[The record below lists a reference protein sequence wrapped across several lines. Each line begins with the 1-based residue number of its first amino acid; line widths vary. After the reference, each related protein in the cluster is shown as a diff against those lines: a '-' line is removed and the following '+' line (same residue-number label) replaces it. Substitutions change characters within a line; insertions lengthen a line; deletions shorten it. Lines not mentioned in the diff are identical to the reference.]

1 MQPPGRVRR
10 GVAVNARLVVLAAV
24 LVCLS
29 SGMAAAAAPSLK
41 AVAGLGGVAR
51 PGRWMPVRVTLE
63 TAGQDLEGELVAEW
77 GSAVVRH
84 AVSVTAPGRKDF
96 ALLLRSSDAAA
107 HVTVRFESAADSPAA
122 VEVPVQTAAA
132 DAVVTLCVTAPTAL
146 MSTDG
151 CTATMAPEV
160 LPRSPRGYDA
170 ADRVVWSGAATPLA
184 PEQHLALEQW
194 RSIRRLEETG
204 EFTAVPELPHV
215 LSSVAGRSRIPWAF
229 LAGAAAYLAA
239 LAALAHRVRSVRMPA
254 SRLYGMLGLVIGA
267 AAGAAL
273 VAGRAGPA
281 SAIVLHHV
289 SVVQQV
295 ADPGV
300 TLVSM
305 RAVAVFPA
313 FDSFVLRADVTD
325 GAMRPDTAEP
335 RSREKFDGGG
345 HPIVSGRYGLGARQ
359 PVSVDAT
366 IDARPF
372 ELSRQGGLL
381 RITNTSDMDLRD
393 CRIAAGSSREMATSL
408 AKGASVEMQWPADAG
423 SSIVTCTGARAPI
436 SFTSEGHGVTTAGAT
451 TVAAFAAASDVGRR

>member
-1 MQPPGRVRR
+1 MQPPGRLRR
-10 GVAVNARLVVLAAV
+10 SVAVNARPLVLAAV

-29 SGMAAAAAPSLK
+29 SGLAAAAAPSLK

-63 TAGQDLEGELVAEW
+63 TAGQDLDGDLVAEW
-77 GSAVVRH
+77 GGAVVRH
-84 AVSVTAPGRKDF
+84 AASVTAPGRKDF
-96 ALLLRSSDAAA
+96 NLLLRTSDPAAS
-107 HVTVRFESAADSPAA
+107 VTIRFESPGASPAV
-122 VEVPVQTAAA
+122 VEVAVQTAAA
-132 DAVVTLCVTAPTAL
+132 DAVVTLCVTAPTTIT
-146 MSTDG
+146 STDG

-170 ADRVVWSGAATPLA
+170 ADRVVWSGAATSLA

-194 RSIRRLEETG
+194 RSIRRLEDTG

-215 LSSVAGRSRIPWAF
+215 LSSIAGRSRIPWSV

-239 LAALAHRVRSVRMPA
+239 LAALAQRVRAIRIPTT
-254 SRLYGMLGLVIGA
+254 RLYGLLGLVIGA
-267 AAGAAL
+267 AVGAAL

-335 RSREKFDGGG
+335 RSREEFDGGG

-366 IDARPF
+366 IEARPF
-372 ELSRQGGLL
+372 DLSRQGGLL

-408 AKGASVEMQWPADAG
+408 ARGASVEMQWPPDAG
-423 SSIVTCTGARAPI
+423 SSIVTCTGTLSPI
-436 SFTSEGHGVTTAGAT
+436 SFTSGGHGITTAGST
-451 TVAAFAAASDVGRR
+451 TVAAFATASDVGRR